1 MAKKIDKESLIGKT
15 KGIYTLIENVS
26 VTHSLFKCQKCG
38 ETYKMNFYS
47 WYHRGR
53 QICKCMY
60 KDTHHKLYGRYDKM
74 LYRCYNSNSDNYQ
87 YYGGRG
93 IKVCERWKNNL
104 KNFLED
110 MQPTYFEGAELD
122 RIDND
127 SDYSPSNCRWVTHS
141 HNMHNRKNFK
151 NKTNFPG
158 IKKNK
163 NGYVGRIQ
171 INKISYATKQYPTP
185 EEAFEKL
192 QLLKQR
198 LYSEMNISKPL

>member
-15 KGIYTLIENVS
+15 KGIYTLIENIS
-26 VTHSLFKCQKCG
+26 VTHSLFKCEKCG
-38 ETYKMNFYS
+38 EIYKMNFYS
-47 WYHRGR
+47 WYRRGR

-93 IKVCERWKNNL
+93 IKVCERWKNNF

-127 SDYSPSNCRWVTHS
+127 SDYSSSNCRWVTHS
-141 HNMHNRKNFK
+141 HNMHNRKDFK

-171 INKISYATKQYPTP
+171 INKFSYATRQYPTP